1 MNEDNDFKEDS
12 DEEKKDGIQDED
24 VKYTMRV
31 SLLQLKKHHS
41 LFLNLSFDTCKE
53 IITHAPLIVLEDSQ
67 LLYKEGELISSAYIL
82 ITGKI
87 IMHSKK
93 LGAIGLVKIGD
104 TIGEECLIINYKGKE
119 RLESAYSS
127 GLTFVLELT
136 QDIWDRLKNILYH
149 LTARKDLHKLM
160 RTIEN

>member
-12 DEEKKDGIQDED
+12 DEEKKEEIQAEE

-93 LGAIGLVKIGD
+93 LGAIGLVIIGD
-104 TIGEECLIINYKGKE
+104 MIGEE
-119 RLESAYSS
+119 
-127 GLTFVLELT
+127 
-136 QDIWDRLKNILYH
+136 
-149 LTARKDLHKLM
+149 
-160 RTIEN
+160 